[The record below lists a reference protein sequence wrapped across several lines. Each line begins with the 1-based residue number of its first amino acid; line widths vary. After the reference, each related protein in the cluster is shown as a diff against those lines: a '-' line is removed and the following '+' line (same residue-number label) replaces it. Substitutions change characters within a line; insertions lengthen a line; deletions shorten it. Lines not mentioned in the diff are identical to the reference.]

1 METIKNIQNA
11 IDYIENNLSGEISID
26 EVANKAY
33 MSTSNFRRIFLALCG
48 ITVGEYI
55 RLRKLT
61 LAGKDIIST
70 NDKIIDIAF
79 NYGYESHES
88 FSRAFLRFHNV
99 SPLTARSLGEVN
111 VFSKISV
118 ESIFGG
124 NEKMSTNWFFQSENS
139 ICNFRSAGVLIQNGK
154 ILVQREKGG
163 NEYALPGGLVLQGE
177 TAEQAVIRRYKEEAD
192 IEITCKK
199 LIWVEESFWEWNN
212 KNTHS
217 ICFYYLIQLKE
228 EHSIPN
234 DKFICQIGNDNVEYG
249 WVDMKELN
257 NLILY
262 PSFAKTEVFN
272 ISDEIKHFVTQE

>member
-11 IDYIENNLSGEISID
+11 IDYIENNLGGQISID

-33 MSTSNFRRIFLALCG
+33 MSTSNFRRFFLALCG

-79 NYGYESHES
+79 KYGYESHES

-124 NEKMSTNWFFQSENS
+124 NEKMNTNWFFQSENS
-139 ICNFRSAGVLIQNGK
+139 ICNFRSAGVLIQDGK

-177 TAEQAVIRRYKEEAD
+177 TTEQAVIRRYKEESD
-192 IEITCKK
+192 IGIVCKK

-212 KNTHS
+212 KKTHS
-217 ICFYYLIQLKE
+217 ICFYYLIKLKE
-228 EHSIPN
+228 GYSIPN
-234 DKFICQIGNDNVEYG
+234 DKFVSQTGNSNVEYG
-249 WVDMKELN
+249 WIDTKELN
-257 NLILY
+257 NLNLY

-272 ISDEIKHFVTQE
+272 ISDEVKHFVTQE

>member
-1 METIKNIQNA
+1 METIKDIQNA
-11 IDYIENNLSGEISID
+11 IDYIENNLSGQISID

-79 NYGYESHES
+79 KYGYESHES
-88 FSRAFLRFHNV
+88 FSRAFLRFHNL

-118 ESIFGG
+118 ESILGG

-139 ICNFRSAGVLIQNGK
+139 ICNFRSAGVLIQDGK
-154 ILVQREKGG
+154 ILLQREKGG

-177 TAEQAVIRRYKEEAD
+177 TAEQAVIRRYKEESN
-192 IEITCKK
+192 IEIVCEK

-217 ICFYYLIQLKE
+217 ISFYYQIKLKE
-228 EHSIPN
+228 ELPIPN
-234 DKFICQIGNDNVEYG
+234 DKFVCQIGNTNVEYG
-249 WVDMKELN
+249 WVDIKKLK
-257 NLILY
+257 NLIIY
-262 PSFAKTEVFN
+262 PSFAKKEVFN
-272 ISDEIKHFVTQE
+272 ISDEVKHFVTRE